1 MKAKKILGLLLAVT
15 MTVGTMTACGNGGN
29 DQAAGEPRQAA
40 GSRASRRVRA
50 ARMRAVTTPETVKQ
64 KTQLPST

>member
-15 MTVGTMTACGNGGN
+15 MTVGTMPAGTEETIRLR
-29 DQAAGEPRQAA
+29 GEPRQAA